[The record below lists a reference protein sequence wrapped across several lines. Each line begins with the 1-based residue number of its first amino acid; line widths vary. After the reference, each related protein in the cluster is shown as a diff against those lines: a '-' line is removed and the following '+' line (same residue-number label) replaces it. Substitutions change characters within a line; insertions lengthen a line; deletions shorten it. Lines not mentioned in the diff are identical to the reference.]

1 MAKTVD
7 FDSPAVQSYLTILQ
21 SVIARMAANSAS
33 AKTWCVAL
41 VSAIVIVVADE
52 GEPRFVWL
60 ALLPVLLLGLL
71 DAYYL
76 GLERLFRDRYNE
88 FIAKLHG
95 DRATVEDVFIV
106 SPGTGLKGTA
116 KSALQAVG
124 SVSVW
129 PFYGAL
135 AGTLVVI
142 RLWVL

>member
-1 MAKTVD
+1 MVRTID

-21 SVIARMAANSAS
+21 SVITRMAANSAS

-41 VSAIVIVVADE
+41 VSAIVVVVADK
-52 GEPRFVWL
+52 GEPRLVWI

-88 FIAKLHG
+88 FIAKLHE
-95 DRATVEDVFIV
+95 DRATAEDVFLV
-106 SPGTGLKGTA
+106 SPGADMKQTTT
-116 KSALQAVG
+116 SAFKALS

-129 PFYGAL
+129 PFYGVLTVML
-135 AGTLVVI
+135 AIV